1 MTADINEDFE
11 AFIED
16 IKETPFHFTSLMD
29 DPNEMWDVWKSLL
42 LEVVNKHAPM
52 RKRKVKSKPSPWI
65 TSKLR
70 QKMRKRDFL
79 KKQAVK
85 KNSHQVNAGKVRNE

>member
-1 MTADINEDFE
+1 MESRQFQNFDYE

-29 DPNEMWDVWKSLL
+29 EPNEMWDVWKPLF

-52 RKRKVKSKPSPWI
+52 RKRKVKS
-65 TSKLR
+65 
-70 QKMRKRDFL
+70 
-79 KKQAVK
+79 
-85 KNSHQVNAGKVRNE
+85 